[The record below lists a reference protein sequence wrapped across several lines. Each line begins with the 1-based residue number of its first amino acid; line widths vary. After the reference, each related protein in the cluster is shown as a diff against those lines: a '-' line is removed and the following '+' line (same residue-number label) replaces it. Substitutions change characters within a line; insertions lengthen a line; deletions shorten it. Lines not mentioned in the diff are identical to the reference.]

1 MEKEAIAMDNFASL
15 KGKAALVTGA
25 AGGIGAACARE
36 LAAAGASVMLSD
48 INVADCERLSRSL
61 NASGATTFFS
71 AQDVTSEED
80 WARVVDATLAN
91 CGGLDVLVNNAGIY
105 VGGTLDSNT
114 LANVRRVNQINVESV
129 FLGMKYA
136 ALAMKPGG
144 AAGKGGSII
153 NLSSV
158 AGLIGVPGHT
168 AYGASKG
175 AVRLYTKHAAV
186 EFARLGYGIRVNSI
200 HPGLI
205 DTDMGRL
212 VFDDF
217 VEVGLAPDLAAAEA
231 AVLEMIPMA
240 ALGTAEDVARM
251 TRFLASAE
259 SGYCTGAEFV
269 VDGGMTAA

>member
-1 MEKEAIAMDNFASL
+1 MTTMKEFASL
-15 KGKAALVTGA
+15 RGKAALVTGA
-25 AGGIGAACARE
+25 ASGIGAACARE
-36 LAAAGASVMLSD
+36 LAEAGATVMLTD
-48 INVADCERLSRSL
+48 LNVAGCERLSAAL
-61 NASGATTFFS
+61 NDAGGTTFYS
-71 AQDVTSEED
+71 EQDVTSEAA
-80 WARVVDATLAN
+80 WSRVVDETLAR
-91 CGGLDVLVNNAGIY
+91 CSGLDVLVNNAGIY
-105 VGGTLDSNT
+105 TGGTLDGNS
-114 LANVRRVNQINVESV
+114 LESVRRVQQVNVESI

-175 AVRLYTKHAAV
+175 AVRLYSKHAAV

-205 DTDMGRL
+205 DTAMGRL

-217 VEVGLAPDLAAAEA
+217 VATGLAPDLAAAEE
-231 AVLEMIPMA
+231 AVLQMIPMA
-240 ALGTAEDVARM
+240 LLGKVEDIAHM
-251 TRFLASAE
+251 TRFLASDE

-269 VDGGMTAA
+269 VDGGMTAC

>member
-1 MEKEAIAMDNFASL
+1 MKDFASL
-15 KGKAALVTGA
+15 QGKASLVTGA

-36 LAAAGASVMLSD
+36 LSAAGAAVMLTD
-48 INVADCERLSRSL
+48 IDVAACERLSQAL
-61 NASGATTFFS
+61 NVAGGQAFCSS
-71 AQDVTSEED
+71 HDVTSESD
-80 WARVVDATLAN
+80 WQRVIAETVAS

-105 VGGTLDSNT
+105 IGGTLDSND
-114 LANVRRVNQINVESV
+114 LESVRRLHQVNVESV

-158 AGLIGVPGHT
+158 AGLIGVPGHS
-168 AYGASKG
+168 AYGSTKG
-175 AVRLYTKHAAV
+175 AVRLYSKHAAV
-186 EFARLGYGIRVNSI
+186 EFARQGYGIRVNSI

-205 DTDMGRL
+205 DTAMGRL

-231 AVLEMIPMA
+231 AVLDMIPMA
-240 ALGTAEDVARM
+240 VLGKVEDVAHM
-251 TRFLASAE
+251 VRFLAAGE
-259 SGYCTGAEFV
+259 SSYCTGAEFV
-269 VDGGMTAA
+269 VDGGMTAG

>member
-1 MEKEAIAMDNFASL
+1 MDNFASL

>member
-1 MEKEAIAMDNFASL
+1 MKEFASL

-25 AGGIGAACARE
+25 ATGIGASCARE
-36 LAAAGASVMLSD
+36 LVSAGASVMLTD
-48 INVADCERLSRSL
+48 IDLAGCEKLSQSL
-61 NASGATTFFS
+61 NEAGGKTFCS
-71 AQDVTSEED
+71 SQDVTIESD
-80 WARVVDATLAN
+80 WERVVDETVQK

-105 VGGTLDSNT
+105 LGGALESNS
-114 LANVRRVNQINVESV
+114 LEALRKLNAVNIESV

-136 ALAMKPGG
+136 VLAMKPGG
-144 AAGKGGSII
+144 SAGKGGSII

-168 AYGASKG
+168 AYGSSKG

-205 DTDMGRL
+205 DTQMGHL
-212 VFDDF
+212 VFEDF
-217 VEVGLAPDLAAAEA
+217 VEVGLAPDVAAARE

-240 ALGTAEDVARM
+240 SLGQVEHVANM
-251 TRFLASAE
+251 ARFLASDA
-259 SGYCTGAEFV
+259 STYCTGAEFV